1 MMSKLMKPL
10 ATKNALTNEVNWL
23 KSLNLESKTRKV
35 TKKFVI
41 TLGTTTVWYW
51 SQVGRPSQLFP
62 SNS

>member
-41 TLGTTTVWYW
+41 TLGTTTV
-51 SQVGRPSQLFP
+51 
-62 SNS
+62 